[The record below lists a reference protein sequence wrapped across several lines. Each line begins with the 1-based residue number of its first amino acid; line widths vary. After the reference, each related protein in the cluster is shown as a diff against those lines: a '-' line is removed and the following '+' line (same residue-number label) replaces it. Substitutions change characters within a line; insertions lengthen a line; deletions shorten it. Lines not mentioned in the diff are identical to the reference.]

1 MKHGLLDAPAL
12 QQMLYQALDDSD
24 DLVLVLEQIG
34 SGAEGLVVAATN
46 DAFCRATGFDYSDL
60 IGRPFLSFAAPEA
73 DVASFHA
80 VAEAAGERRS
90 FRSEILWRRAAEAP
104 FWLGLH
110 LMPVKGSE
118 PACFVVLGRDIT
130 ASLRDRQQHRAI
142 QGLLAK
148 VFVSVQ
154 AAVAILDE
162 HGVVL
167 MNNPALDHLL
177 GVEPDAMTGRQSLEV
192 VAPEGRAIV
201 VQARQ
206 RLRTAGESYRIDT
219 TLLHSNGSRVPVEI
233 VSTVVAREDLKRFR
247 IITVVPRRPTAEAAA
262 ALAHVAGKASA
273 PTMMPR
279 QPPPEPDATTIRVA
293 GKIKLIGLED
303 VKSAL
308 GERWPSVAARVM
320 SSAEHVIRRRCGE
333 QDTWS
338 RTADCGFLICFAEGT
353 EDEASFRATAIA
365 REIRTRL
372 IGEGESSAT
381 AYVSAV
387 AATVTVPHQAASTP
401 DMISEAINQRMNAR
415 LAEIEG
421 KARETLARA
430 VREANC
436 SLMAVRSRMFNEIVG
451 HFAALPLALEH
462 RVQSAIVALPIQ
474 EAREVDFDRLVLG
487 LAATQVISTLGT
499 LQLRPIYVAV
509 DFDVFLDRRSA
520 ERYVMACQSL
530 DERLRQHLVVVLSR
544 LPHGVAKSRVTDCVM
559 RLRPLCQAVGYQA
572 DDLNV
577 PPVELSML
585 AGAVVTVRADEIEGR
600 NAADM
605 TRLEKLISVVR
616 AHRGY
621 LMVRDVAS
629 WDAAKRLMRPGVDLY
644 SLAEA

>member
-12 QQMLYQALDDSD
+12 ERMLYQALDDSD
-24 DLVLVLEQIG
+24 DLVLVLEQTG
-34 SGAEGLVVAATN
+34 GGAEGLVVAATN
-46 DAFCRATGFDYSDL
+46 EAFCRATGFGYADL
-60 IGRPFLSFAAPEA
+60 VGKPFLSFAAPEA
-73 DVASFHA
+73 DVVSFHA
-80 VAEAAGERRS
+80 VAEAARERRS
-90 FRSEILWRRAAEAP
+90 FRSEILWRRAGGAP

-118 PACFVVLGRDIT
+118 PACLVVLGRDIT
-130 ASLRDRQQHRAI
+130 ASLRERQQHRAV

-148 VFVSVQ
+148 VFVSVP
-154 AAVAILDE
+154 AAVAIIDE
-162 HGVVL
+162 HGMFL
-167 MNNPALDHLL
+167 MNNPAFDRLL
-177 GVEPDAMTGRQSLEV
+177 GGHPDALNGRPSLEV
-192 VAPEGRAIV
+192 VAPEGRAVV

-206 RLRTAGESYRIDT
+206 RQLATGEDFRIETALVRND
-219 TLLHSNGSRVPVEI
+219 GSRLPVD
-233 VSTVVAREDLKRFR
+233 VVATIVARDDLKRFR
-247 IITVVPRRPTAEAAA
+247 IITVIPRQAASEAAA
-262 ALAHVAGKASA
+262 PAV
-273 PTMMPR
+273 
-279 QPPPEPDATTIRVA
+279 RVA

-303 VKSAL
+303 LKTAL

-333 QDTWS
+333 RDAWS
-338 RTADCGFLICFAEGT
+338 RTADCGFLICFADAT

-387 AATVTVPHQAASTP
+387 ATTVTLPNEPGTAP
-401 DMISEAINQRMNAR
+401 DVLSEAINQRMHAR
-415 LAEIEG
+415 LAEIER
-421 KARETLARA
+421 KARETLAQA

-451 HFAALPLALEH
+451 HFAALPIALEQ

-474 EAREVDFDRLVLG
+474 EAREVDYDRLVLG
-487 LAATQVISTLGT
+487 LAATQVITTLGT
-499 LQLRPIYVAV
+499 MQLRPIYVAV

-559 RLRPLCQAVGYQA
+559 RLRPFCQSVGYQA
-572 DDLNV
+572 EDLSV

-585 AGAVVTVRADEIEGR
+585 AGAVVTVRAEEIEGR
-600 NAADM
+600 NDGDM
-605 TRLEKLISVVR
+605 ARLEKLIGVVR

-644 SLAEA
+644 SLAEG